1 MSHHIKWERF
11 INVHGGPG
19 RNIPCD
25 LFNEHMNKLFKDIIA
40 HMGANV
46 TEKTV
51 QRAARSVTTL
61 TKVMQ
66 VFDKQTGISV
76 QNKAHADRQDD
87 NDVSKVADVLIKENL
102 LEIKPGRKLSQ
113 FPGFDPNPLSG
124 LDWAQMETWIGRKKK
139 ELLTFNYAI
148 EEGALSASDT
158 SDGECP
164 ADSDDSNSPA

>member
-11 INVHGGPG
+11 VNVHAGPG

-25 LFNEHMNKLFKDIIA
+25 LFNEHLNKLFKDIIA

-51 QRAARSVTTL
+51 RRAARSVTTL

-66 VFDKQTGISV
+66 VFDKQTGIPV
-76 QNKAHADRQDD
+76 QKTAHADHQDD

-102 LEIKPGRKLSQ
+102 LEIKSGRMLSQ

-124 LDWAQMETWIGRKKK
+124 LDWAQMETWIERKKK

-148 EEGALSASDT
+148 REGALSASDA
-158 SDGECP
+158 SEGEYP
-164 ADSDDSNSPA
+164 VDSDDSNSTA